1 MNHDQPSDSGG
12 SPDRHRHHDL
22 IKGRRHLDG
31 IGGCRDEPRRG
42 GALVRFDLRRARVR
56 RGRHGRTRF
65 LTLVVGASLALLLSG
80 APDAASA
87 EDSAGRIVFESD
99 PRGHRDIWIMDADGS
114 QVEALTDDSADDVFP
129 VWSPDGG
136 RIAWSRGVK
145 GVYEI
150 WVMNADGS
158 GKTQIT
164 FEGVRSR
171 VPTWSPNG
179 DRIAFGRSGD
189 LWVMDADGSDQQQ
202 LTSGP
207 NLDLG
212 PRWSPV
218 EDRIAFFSD
227 RNGGSAVYTV
237 RSDGTQ
243 IAQMTPDA
251 LNAGAPGWSPD
262 GNQLSF
268 SDNFCAACAAESDLF
283 VMDVDGS
290 NLRQLTDTD
299 PANEGGAGWSPDGT
313 HIVTDVPTLY
323 GNHLRKADIA
333 VINVDGGD
341 VVYLTR
347 TLGIDEQHPD
357 WSPA

>member
-1 MNHDQPSDSGG
+1 MTAPTTC
-12 SPDRHRHHDL
+12 SPC
-22 IKGRRHLDG
+22 G
-31 IGGCRDEPRRG
+31 PR
-42 GALVRFDLRRARVR
+42 
-56 RGRHGRTRF
+56 T
-65 LTLVVGASLALLLSG
+65 
-80 APDAASA
+80 AA
-87 EDSAGRIVFESD
+87 
-99 PRGHRDIWIMDADGS
+99 
-114 QVEALTDDSADDVFP
+114 
-129 VWSPDGG
+129 

-158 GKTQIT
+158 GKTQLT
-164 FEGVRSR
+164 FDGVRSR
-171 VPTWSPNG
+171 VPTWSPDG
-179 DRIAFGRSGD
+179 ERIAFGRSGD

-207 NLDLG
+207 NLDFG

-227 RNGGSAVYTV
+227 RNGGSAVYTM

-243 IAQMTPDA
+243 IVQMTADA

-262 GNQLSF
+262 GAQLFF
-268 SDNFCAACAAESDLF
+268 SDNFCATCAAESDLF

-290 NLRQLTDTD
+290 NLRQLTDTE
-299 PANEGGAGWSPDGT
+299 PENEGGGGWSPDGT
-313 HIVTDVPTLY
+313 HIVIDVPALY

-333 VINVDGGD
+333 VIAVDGSG

-357 WSPA
+357 WSPV

>member
-1 MNHDQPSDSGG
+1 M
-12 SPDRHRHHDL
+12 
-22 IKGRRHLDG
+22 
-31 IGGCRDEPRRG
+31 
-42 GALVRFDLRRARVR
+42 
-56 RGRHGRTRF
+56 T
-65 LTLVVGASLALLLSG
+65 
-80 APDAASA
+80 AP
-87 EDSAGRIVFESD
+87 
-99 PRGHRDIWIMDADGS
+99 
-114 QVEALTDDSADDVFP
+114 TTCFP

-189 LWVMDADGSDQQQ
+189 LWAMDADGSDQQQ

-227 RNGGSAVYTV
+227 RNGGSAVYTM

-251 LNAGAPGWSPD
+251 LNAGAPDWSPD
-262 GNQLSF
+262 GNRLSF
-268 SDNFCAACAAESDLF
+268 SDNFCATCASESVLF

-290 NLRQLTDTD
+290 HLRQLTDTD
-299 PANEGGAGWSPDGT
+299 PANEGGGGWSPDGT
-313 HIVTDVPTLY
+313 NIVTDVPTLY
-323 GNHLRKADIA
+323 GNHLRKADVA
-333 VINVDGGD
+333 VIAVDGGD
-341 VVYLTR
+341 VVYITQ

-357 WSPA
+357 WSPV

>member
-1 MNHDQPSDSGG
+1 MNHEQPSDSGG

-22 IKGRRHLDG
+22 IKGRRGLDR
-31 IGGCRDEPRRG
+31 IGGRRGEPRRG
-42 GALVRFDLRRARVR
+42 AAPERFDLGRAIVR
-56 RGRHGRTRF
+56 HRRHGRTRF

-99 PRGHRDIWIMDADGS
+99 RRGHRDIWIMDADGS
-114 QVEALTDDSADDVFP
+114 HAEALTDDGADDVFP

-268 SDNFCAACAAESDLF
+268 SDNFCATCAAESDLF

-299 PANEGGAGWSPDGT
+299 PANEGGGGWSPDGT
-313 HIVTDVPTLY
+313 THRHRCADP
-323 GNHLRKADIA
+323 LRQPPSQS
-333 VINVDGGD
+333 
-341 VVYLTR
+341 R
-347 TLGIDEQHPD
+347 HCRHRRRRR
-357 WSPA
+357 